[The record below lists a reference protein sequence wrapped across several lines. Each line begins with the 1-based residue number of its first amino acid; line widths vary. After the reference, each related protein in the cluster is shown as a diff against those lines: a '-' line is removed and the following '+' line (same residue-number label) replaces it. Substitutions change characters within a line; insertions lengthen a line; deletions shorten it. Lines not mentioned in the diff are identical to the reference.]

1 MKKILFCLLAFY
13 TPVSIVI
20 AQNTTNSPTSMF
32 GLGELSTGEGG
43 QYAGLGGTGIALRG
57 NNFLNNANPASLA
70 SRSMPVSWEHTRF
83 IRNEEQVTVPSPE
96 I

>member
-43 QYAGLGGTGIALRG
+43 QYAGLGGTGIALR
-57 NNFLNNANPASLA
+57 
-70 SRSMPVSWEHTRF
+70 F